1 MNFQTLYRNF
11 QKNTPPTFERQ
22 KLRSS
27 STPMKMANTEKKGGF
42 FARFRKNKTAEF
54 SGENPKASPAAS
66 EQSKSTTSPPSPA
79 KPAPAAEVSTQHRD
93 DVSEPV
99 NPGTLVESLFKTML
113 NLSIAYLKMVDNTL
127 KVVSE
132 NLDKSAKDRKGQ

>member
-11 QKNTPPTFERQ
+11 QKNTPLTFERQ

-42 FARFRKNKTAEF
+42 FARFRKSKTEG
-54 SGENPKASPAAS
+54 SPGENPKAAS
-66 EQSKSTTSPPSPA
+66 EQSKSPTSQPSPA
-79 KPAPAAEVSTQHRD
+79 KPAPAAEVSTQHRN

-99 NPGTLVESLFKTML
+99 NPGTLIESLFKTML
-113 NLSIAYLKMVDNTL
+113 NLSIAYLTMVDNTL

-132 NLDKSAKDRKGQ
+132 NLDKSVEDRNKGQ

>member
-11 QKNTPPTFERQ
+11 QKNTPLTFERQ

-42 FARFRKNKTAEF
+42 FARFRKSKTEE
-54 SGENPKASPAAS
+54 SPGESSKASS
-66 EQSKSTTSPPSPA
+66 EQSKATASHPSPA
-79 KPAPAAEVSTQHRD
+79 KPAPSAEVSTQHRD

-127 KVVSE
+127 KVFSE
-132 NLDKSAKDRKGQ
+132 NLDKSAEDRKKGQ

>member
-42 FARFRKNKTAEF
+42 FARFRKSKTEE
-54 SGENPKASPAAS
+54 SPGASPKAAS
-66 EQSKSTTSPPSPA
+66 EQSKATTSHPSPA
-79 KPAPAAEVSTQHRD
+79 KPAKAAEVSTQHRND
-93 DVSEPV
+93 ASEPV
-99 NPGTLVESLFKTML
+99 NPGTLIESLFKTML
-113 NLSIAYLKMVDNTL
+113 NLSIAYLTMVDNTL

-132 NLDKSAKDRKGQ
+132 NLDKSVEDRNKGQ